1 MKVDLD
7 ITIRRLDFVGKAC
20 PSIVTIRV
28 WNSKHILQEL
38 CLRGLENVDY
48 LAKPGVYPGQILNS
62 PKFKKKAI
70 YLEVPG
76 RYGIMLHVGNSPSDS
91 RGCILLGLEAPTKSL
106 ITESSKAI
114 SLVDAIIAAFDI
126 ESVIVSIDDDLPF

>member
-7 ITIRRLDFVGKAC
+7 ITIKRLDFVGKAC

-28 WNSKHILQEL
+28 WNNGHIFQEL
-38 CLRGLENVDY
+38 RLRGLENVDY
-48 LAKPGVYPGQILNS
+48 LINPGVYSGQILKS

-76 RYGIMLHVGNSPSDS
+76 RYGIMIHVGNSPSDS

-114 SLVDAIIAAFDI
+114 SLVDAIIAVYDI
-126 ESVIVSIDDDLPF
+126 ESVIVSVDDDLPF